1 MQRTHEFLR
10 GQDAILLLLAR
21 CGREPHRSNQPPK
34 GVTLQTVLESPAN
47 EGRGGQ
53 GTRGGKGHYCIFFK
67 NCIFHCAGSSLLGR
81 LPLVVVSRGHSL
93 AAERR
98 LLTAVASLV
107 AEHRL

>member
-1 MQRTHEFLR
+1 MREGEARAHE
-10 GQDAILLLLAR
+10 
-21 CGREPHRSNQPPK
+21 
-34 GVTLQTVLESPAN
+34 V
-47 EGRGGQ
+47 
-53 GTRGGKGHYCIFFK
+53 GKDITAFSLKIVYIFD
-67 NCIFHCAGSSLLGR
+67 CAGSSLLGR